1 MKMFGLRVPLNLS
14 PPLSPTTLKIK
25 SVISALKRVAL
36 L

>member
-14 PPLSPTTLKIK
+14 PPLSPNTLKIK
-25 SVISALKRVAL
+25 SAISALGRVTL